1 MIGKITKGKEF
12 AGLLQYVFSKAT
24 AEYIGGNMIGKT
36 TEELRMEFR
45 RIANRNE
52 RVQNPVAHIS
62 LSPSPK
68 ERISDATMLELV
80 SEYMDRLGF
89 GECQWVV
96 AKHSDTQTPE
106 GLPRVHYHII
116 ANRVKISDN
125 KVVSSWMDWKRTEK
139 ILREL
144 EQEFGL
150 MQVPCSWEVERS
162 APSTGQER
170 RKRREKQQYEQGLR
184 HSPPDEPV
192 KVQIQQ
198 AVDQAALNN
207 LTMPQLMVRLQEEWG
222 VTARIGLTR
231 TGKIKGISY
240 SKDGVSLSGTQLGKA
255 YTFPGLQKYRGIS
268 YSPERDDET
277 IRTFN
282 THRSLYSSSSTEKKP
297 TDTTV
302 PTGVESGTATPEEH
316 KSQLKHY
323 QTHFVA
329 NTLAKYLNSLSTNYL
344 EGKKYIGKWE
354 NEQLTLHEKVESQN
368 PTEILRVEYERTQH
382 YWIGIVSQLREQH
395 IRDFEEID
403 KELLKR
409 EKNSY
414 DKHYTNKKES

>member
-1 MIGKITKGKEF
+1 
-12 AGLLQYVFSKAT
+12 
-24 AEYIGGNMIGKT
+24 MIGKT

-96 AKHSDTQTPE
+96 AKHSDTETPE
-106 GLPRVHYHII
+106 GLPRPHYHVI
-116 ANRVKISDN
+116 ANRVKMSDN

-139 ILREL
+139 ILRDL
-144 EQEFGL
+144 EEEFGL

-170 RKRREKQQYEQGLR
+170 RKRREKQEYEAGLR
-184 HSPPDEPV
+184 CSPPNEPV
-192 KVQIQQ
+192 KVLVQQ

-207 LTMPQLMVRLQEEWG
+207 LTMPQLVVRLQEEWG
-222 VTARIGLTR
+222 VTAHIGLTP

-268 YSPERDDET
+268 YSSSRDDEA
-277 IRTFN
+277 IKTFN
-282 THRSLYSSSSTEKKP
+282 THSSVYSRSFTDSKP
-297 TDTTV
+297 IDTTKPV
-302 PTGVESGTATPEEH
+302 DAESRATRQEEQ
-316 KSQLKHY
+316 KSQLLHY

-329 NTLAKYLNSLSTNYL
+329 NTLAKYLNSFATNYL

-354 NEQLTLHEKVESQN
+354 NEQLTLYEKVESQN
-368 PTEILRVEYERTQH
+368 PREILRVEYDRQNQN
-382 YWIGIVSQLREQH
+382 WIGIIFQLREQH

-403 KELLKR
+403 KELLER
-409 EKNSY
+409 EKNSSS
-414 DKHYTNKKES
+414 KRYTNKKESIELE